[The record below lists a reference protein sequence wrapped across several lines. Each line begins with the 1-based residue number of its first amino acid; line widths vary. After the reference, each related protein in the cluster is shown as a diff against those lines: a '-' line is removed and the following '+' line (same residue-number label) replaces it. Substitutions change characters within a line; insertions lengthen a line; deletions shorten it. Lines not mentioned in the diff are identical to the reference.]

1 MHGRELVSIQL
12 DQHQHQDLVR
22 VHVLSRLDVDR
33 LVDRGDIAEGEG
45 GGLVQGRGGRRLQR
59 TQAREVVHLRGKV
72 AEGLV
77 SSDPDLV

>member
-22 VHVLSRLDVDR
+22 VHVLPRLDVDR

-45 GGLVQGRGGRRLQR
+45 GGLVQGRGGRQLR
-59 TQAREVVHLRGKV
+59 TQAREVVHLRGNV

>member
-1 MHGRELVSIQL
+1 MEALNAINEFLRLIIISTRILVGSS
-12 DQHQHQDLVR
+12 V
-22 VHVLSRLDVDR
+22 DVDR
-33 LVDRGDIAEGEG
+33 VVDRGHVAEG

-77 SSDPDLV
+77 SSDPYLV

>member
-22 VHVLSRLDVDR
+22 VHVLPRLDVDR
-33 LVDRGDIAEGEG
+33 LVDRGHVAEG
-45 GGLVQGRGGRRLQR
+45 GGLVQGRGGRQLR